1 MSWRIKEAHSAP
13 KRPFGEKYARP
24 RPASV
29 SDSYM
34 IGETVRGGT
43 PAPDTGSITEF
54 RKGRHVEPVQGDRHI
69 YFMPFLSVL
78 CLKKS
83 AIASALGGVV
93 GSPGNRIDFLGKP
106 RRPMRFR
113 DSRRRATPGN
123 SKNRASGNQA
133 SPDASGE
140 CHFRMRRLV
149 VLMRRTQPRE
159 IGFAGSV
166 IQAAATQTS
175 PAASGSCCAAALAP
189 PAPPCR
195 SLRRQKFQ
203 RRQKSPPSI
212 PHLRSQRPRARW
224 CKIERYQAPT
234 VTDTLPAAA
243 PQKETAHTVRHS
255 IRAQLLAALAGAIA
269 AALVSWL
276 MIGFGPV
283 RTLKINAD

>member
-133 SPDASGE
+133 SP
-140 CHFRMRRLV
+140 
-149 VLMRRTQPRE
+149 
-159 IGFAGSV
+159 
-166 IQAAATQTS
+166 
-175 PAASGSCCAAALAP
+175 
-189 PAPPCR
+189 R
-195 SLRRQKFQ
+195 SEE
-203 RRQKSPPSI
+203 
-212 PHLRSQRPRARW
+212 H
-224 CKIERYQAPT
+224 
-234 VTDTLPAAA
+234 
-243 PQKETAHTVRHS
+243 
-255 IRAQLLAALAGAIA
+255 
-269 AALVSWL
+269 
-276 MIGFGPV
+276 
-283 RTLKINAD
+283 

>member
-1 MSWRIKEAHSAP
+1 
-13 KRPFGEKYARP
+13 
-24 RPASV
+24 
-29 SDSYM
+29 M

-159 IGFAGSV
+159 IGFAGSYPSRGDPDIASRIRLLLRRRAGTPCTPLPV
-166 IQAAATQTS
+166 TAAAKISAPVKVAAVNSASAQ
-175 PAASGSCCAAALAP
+175 PATASTLVQDRALT
-189 PAPPCR
+189 
-195 SLRRQKFQ
+195 
-203 RRQKSPPSI
+203 
-212 PHLRSQRPRARW
+212 
-224 CKIERYQAPT
+224 PT